1 MKCIKYANVEK
12 LLANPNKNNIG
23 WDTSHDGL
31 LIQIYVYIYTLY
43 VHSKIDKVLIHCI
56 NQKLYTNYT
65 Q

>member
-1 MKCIKYANVEK
+1 MQIVEK

-23 WDTSHDGL
+23 WDTSYDGL
-31 LIQIYVYIYTLY
+31 LIQIYVYIY

>member
-12 LLANPNKNNIG
+12 LLANPNKNNIIG
-23 WDTSHDGL
+23 WDTSYDGL
-31 LIQIYVYIYTLY
+31 LIQIYVYIY

-56 NQKLYTNYT
+56 NQKLFTNYT